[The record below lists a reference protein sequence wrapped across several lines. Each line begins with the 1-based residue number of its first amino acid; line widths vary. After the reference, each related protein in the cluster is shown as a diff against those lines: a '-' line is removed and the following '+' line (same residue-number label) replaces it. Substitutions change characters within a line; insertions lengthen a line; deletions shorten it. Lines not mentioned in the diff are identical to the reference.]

1 MRLIC
6 IVFFALIF
14 KTSHSQSLSPER
26 VSKIKEATVRV
37 MIGKSIGTG
46 FFINSSGTVVTC
58 FHVIQP
64 GVHNDG
70 TLDNIFVQLNTGE
83 VIQYGVIDK
92 ILLDSNWT
100 KNAISFDYCILAPI
114 HPNRLRTFPFLKLG
128 NFDDI
133 NEGDEVYTCGYPIG
147 IKQQFISKGIVSTK
161 YTEDSNKVSYN
172 NNIFTF
178 SREQALLDIT
188 LNRGNSGGPI
198 MKIGDSPNDDEVIGI
213 ADFIITPAGSQS
225 EEIISLLLKASGRVQ
240 ISGVDPNYVFAQVFS
255 IISSLSIG
263 VSGCISIN
271 HLVSW
276 LAHNN

>member
-1 MRLIC
+1 MKLIC
-6 IVFFALIF
+6 IAFFALIF
-14 KTSHSQSLSPER
+14 QISYSQSLSPER
-26 VSKIKEATVRV
+26 VAKIKEATVRV
-37 MIGKSIGTG
+37 TIGNSIGTG
-46 FFINSSGTVVTC
+46 FFINSTGTVVTC

-64 GVHNDG
+64 GIHNNG
-70 TLDNIFVQLNTGE
+70 TLDNIFIELNTGE
-83 VIQYGVIDK
+83 IIQYGIMDK
-92 ILLDSNWT
+92 IALDSNWT
-100 KNAISFDYCILAPI
+100 KNAISFDYCILVPI

-133 NEGDEVYTCGYPIG
+133 HEGDEVYTCGYPIG

-172 NNIFTF
+172 NNIFTV
-178 SREQALLDIT
+178 SRTQALLDIT

-198 MKIGDSPNDDEVIGI
+198 IKIGDSPNDDEVIGI

-225 EEIISLLLKASGRVQ
+225 EEMINLLLRASGGVK

-276 LAHNN
+276 LVHNN